1 MKLFRRITAM
11 IVSMATAVCVMCV
24 NASAL
29 TYHGSPSYAYTS
41 GPQSIKITARGY
53 TDLYQ
58 PAGGVYVYCW
68 GVHAYTPGYNNS
80 NTITTRFNI
89 SGQAHNSNSSTSFSN
104 SGTGES
110 LKAQT
115 TSGSST
121 AYNYVTSSVKTTY
134 TVYGTSSKNCNFSC

>member
-1 MKLFRRITAM
+1 MKFCRRITAI
-11 IVSMATAVCVMCV
+11 IVSMVTAVCVMCV

-29 TYHGSPSYAYTS
+29 TYRGKPSYAYTS
-41 GPQSIKITARGY
+41 GQQSIKITARGY

-80 NTITTRFNI
+80 NTITTYFSI
-89 SGQAHNSNSSTSFSN
+89 SGQAHNSNTSSSFSN

-121 AYNYVTSSVKTTY
+121 AYNYVTSTVTTSSS
-134 TVYGTSSKNCNFSC
+134 VYGTSYQNCNFSC